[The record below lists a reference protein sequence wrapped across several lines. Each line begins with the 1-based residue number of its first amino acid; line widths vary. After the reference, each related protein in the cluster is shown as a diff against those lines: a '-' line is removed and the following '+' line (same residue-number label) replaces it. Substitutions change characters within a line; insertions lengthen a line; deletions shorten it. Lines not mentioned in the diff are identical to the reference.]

1 MSSATTTHLASV
13 QGVLSQSRALAALL
27 WPAKLK
33 LLGNMFLQTR
43 ALLRIAEE
51 EEEQAATRPS
61 AVGSRIVDD
70 TPQQQWDCESV
81 LSLRSNLDNHPGTI
95 SEQSSRRYKPASGR
109 IKLAAK
115 TGEQHK
121 CDALFDGREV
131 HASAHTQLCESWQAV
146 SNTRQCRQVYKN
158 FTFNWSQH
166 TLLCT
171 MVMHA
176 QEFCSRCL

>member
-1 MSSATTTHLASV
+1 MLLAPQCDVST
-13 QGVLSQSRALAALL
+13 QCALAAFAL
-27 WPAKLK
+27 ADKAER
-33 LLGNMFLQTR
+33 LGNMILQTR

-61 AVGSRIVDD
+61 AVGSIVDD

-115 TGEQHK
+115 TGKQRQY
-121 CDALFDGREV
+121 DA
-131 HASAHTQLCESWQAV
+131 
-146 SNTRQCRQVYKN
+146 
-158 FTFNWSQH
+158 
-166 TLLCT
+166 
-171 MVMHA
+171 
-176 QEFCSRCL
+176 